1 MRRMLSWIL
10 AALLAP
16 IMAIVLFCG
25 RGEAWGSDDLEA
37 KLRSA
42 VPGEHSPAMEAL
54 QRASDDDAVKAL
66 VKIVEERRDDWKL
79 QISAMRLLGDIAN
92 PLATD
97 ILIKVVTD
105 TFFNYDCPALKWNGI
120 VALRKFRNDPR
131 VVDALLYVIDEDS
144 FYLREA
150 VIETLGRIGNRK
162 TLPYLISAF
171 GDRSF
176 AVRMSAVRALGEMN
190 DIRAIPHLK
199 EIADN
204 DAEPLIRR
212 EALKVLE
219 GLDTKT
225 SAW

>member
-1 MRRMLSWIL
+1 MRRMLSGIL
-10 AALLAP
+10 AALLVP
-16 IMAIVLFCG
+16 IIAIVSFCG

-42 VPGEHSPAMEAL
+42 GPGEHSSAMEEL

-79 QISAMRLLGDIAN
+79 QVAAVRLLGEIGN
-92 PLATD
+92 PLATY

-105 TFFNYDCPALKWNGI
+105 AFFTYDCPALKWNGI
-120 VALRKFRNDPR
+120 VALRNFRNDPK
-131 VVDALLYVIDEDS
+131 VVGALLYVIDEDS

-150 VIETLGRIGNRK
+150 VIETLGRIGNRE
-162 TLPYLISAF
+162 TLPNLISAL
-171 GDRSF
+171 GDKSF

-190 DIRAIPHLK
+190 DIRAIHHLK
-199 EIADN
+199 DIADN
-204 DAEPLIRR
+204 DAEPLIRG

-225 SAW
+225 SAR